1 MIYILSLSVNR
12 RLLSDEICHQVGVF
26 DVSCGNDVL
35 RSDFLTLYCPNAKIS
50 VLLFAPVPAYFQGL
64 WMWCLIPSGFSVL
77 RLYIGVHYV
86 DS

>member
-50 VLLFAPVPAYFQGL
+50 VLLFAPVPAYFSGAL
-64 WMWCLIPSGFSVL
+64 DVVFDPLRFLGFTLIYWSA
-77 RLYIGVHYV
+77 
-86 DS
+86 